1 MSAVRMTEGR
11 ISGHLLRYAVPLILG
26 NLFQLTY
33 NAVDSAIVGLYVS
46 KEALAAVGASSPVL
60 NMLVLG
66 ISGLCVGAGVI
77 MSEAFGGND
86 ERTLR
91 RELAMTLLA
100 GGSFSFVV
108 MVLGVIFTVPLLR
121 LLAVPE
127 DVMALTT
134 AYLRVVLLGLPF
146 TCLYNAMAQAMKS
159 VGDSRTPLRFLI
171 FSSVLNALLDVIFV
185 AWLRMGAVSSAA
197 TTVAAQAASA
207 LLCVWYIRRKVPL
220 LRLEREDWHPEKQLL
235 KRTVSYGGTTALQ
248 SACQPIGK
256 LMIQSVVN
264 NLGVDAMACFNAV
277 GRMDDYACLPAQ
289 SISQASSTFIAQNRG
304 AGRTERIRSGF
315 LTAMLLEFSWWPIIG
330 LVTWFFRQPIMG
342 LFVTGDNTEVIATG
356 CAYLGWMAL
365 IYLCPC
371 MTNGC
376 QSYFRGMG
384 HMKLT
389 LLNTFIQIS
398 LRVLFVYLLV
408 PTYGLHC
415 VAFASAI
422 GWCGML
428 ALDFPLIG
436 WNLGRLRKG
445 THPIQRKNK

>member
-1 MSAVRMTEGR
+1 
-11 ISGHLLRYAVPLILG
+11 
-26 NLFQLTY
+26 
-33 NAVDSAIVGLYVS
+33 
-46 KEALAAVGASSPVL
+46 
-60 NMLVLG
+60 
-66 ISGLCVGAGVI
+66 
-77 MSEAFGGND
+77 
-86 ERTLR
+86 
-91 RELAMTLLA
+91 MTLTA
-100 GGSFSFVV
+100 
-108 MVLGVIFTVPLLR
+108 
-121 LLAVPE
+121 
-127 DVMALTT
+127 
-134 AYLRVVLLGLPF
+134 AYLRVVLLGVPF

-159 VGDSRTPLRFLI
+159 VGDSKTPLRFLI

-185 AWLRMGAVSSAA
+185 AWLRLGAVSSAA
-197 TTVAAQAASA
+197 TTVVAQAASA
-207 LLCVWYIRRKVPL
+207 LLCVWYIRKKVPL
-220 LRLEREDWHPEKQLL
+220 LTITRRDWHPDRQLL
-235 KRTVSYGGTTALQ
+235 RRTISYGGTTALQ

-289 SISQASSTFIAQNRG
+289 SISQASGTFIAQNRG
-304 AGRTERIRSGF
+304 AGKLDRLAKGW
-315 LTAMLLEFSWWPIIG
+315 LTAMRLELCWWPIIG
-330 LVTWFFRQPIMG
+330 LVTFLFRQPIMH
-342 LFVTGDNTEVIATG
+342 LFVTADNAQVISTG

-376 QSYFRGMG
+376 QSWFRGMG
-384 HMKLT
+384 QMKQT

-408 PTYGLHC
+408 PTYGLTC

-436 WNLGRLRKG
+436 YNLKRLKKG
-445 THPIQRKNK
+445 THPLQQKKA